1 MTMTNLTL
9 VICQGLGQGQRS
21 GSKQQNYLELIM
33 KNSIIAIIFVFL
45 SMAVTAQT
53 FTDSNLPIVVI
64 ETDGGA
70 SIPDEPKVLATMK
83 IIWHQDGSR
92 NYLTDIDN
100 PEFLNYDGR
109 IGIERRGY
117 SSQMVSDKKPYGL
130 TTLQDDNVS
139 NNNVSLFGMPAE
151 NDWILNPL
159 AYDQTGMRDV
169 LAYELS
175 NQIGQ
180 YASRS
185 QYCEV
190 VLNGNYRGLYV
201 FMEKI
206 KVDKNRVNIEKM
218 DETCNQSPEVTG
230 GYIVQANRSDND
242 PLAWS
247 MQTYLFSWWGPVY
260 TEFIHHYPKHEN
272 ITNTQ
277 NDYIHGV
284 FLDLESVAHSYNT
297 DITTG
302 IPSVIDIPSFVDFMI
317 MSEFT
322 SNVDV
327 YHLSTFFH
335 KDRCGKLRAGPIWD
349 YNLAFGYDAFGN
361 RSGYNIWQFDN
372 QDNTGPRFWKDLF
385 DTDEFRCYFAK
396 RWFELTEEGMP
407 LDYDRICN
415 RIDEIDAVIAEAI
428 GRDNQRWN
436 QMSQHAQYVNNMKN
450 WLQQRINWLNSH
462 IGSSQGCSD
471 VDLPPLVISKIH
483 YHPQDWWSIDGDHL
497 EFIEIT
503 NNGDAEVDLTGIYF
517 RELGLTYQFPD
528 GAHLAGRQA
537 VVICS
542 DSLLFSEYYHVTPFG
557 QYMRKLDNKSEN
569 LVLVDAWGNV
579 IDQVHYSDSEP
590 WPTEADGNGPFLQLK
605 DLDSDN
611 SLAENWTIGDDLTV
625 VKEIVDSQNFII
637 YPNPTSSK
645 VCVALSVK
653 PDYCHVV
660 DLMGRDVLEIIPS
673 NSVFDLDLSH
683 LPSGIYI
690 IKVLMGD
697 DGTLWKK
704 VVKR

>member
-1 MTMTNLTL
+1 
-9 VICQGLGQGQRS
+9 
-21 GSKQQNYLELIM
+21 
-33 KNSIIAIIFVFL
+33 
-45 SMAVTAQT
+45 
-53 FTDSNLPIVVI
+53 
-64 ETDGGA
+64 
-70 SIPDEPKVLATMK
+70 
-83 IIWHQDGSR
+83 
-92 NYLTDIDN
+92 
-100 PEFLNYDGR
+100 
-109 IGIERRGY
+109 
-117 SSQMVSDKKPYGL
+117 
-130 TTLQDDNVS
+130 
-139 NNNVSLFGMPAE
+139 
-151 NDWILNPL
+151 
-159 AYDQTGMRDV
+159 
-169 LAYELS
+169 
-175 NQIGQ
+175 
-180 YASRS
+180 
-185 QYCEV
+185 
-190 VLNGNYRGLYV
+190 
-201 FMEKI
+201 MEKI

-317 MSEFT
+317 LAEFT

-361 RSGYNIWQFDN
+361 RSGYDVWQFDN

-407 LDYDRICN
+407 MDYDRICN
-415 RIDEIDAVIAEAI
+415 RIDEIDAIIAEAI